1 MTLKSAAFL
10 ALVGTALLSFLLAA
24 VFLRDCSAFF
34 GGAISLMALLQ
45 SAIQL
50 FASLSLALF
59 LFTFHKAER

>member
-1 MTLKSAAFL
+1 
-10 ALVGTALLSFLLAA
+10 
-24 VFLRDCSAFF
+24 
-34 GGAISLMALLQ
+34 MALLQ